1 MGKETILEIEVNK
14 FNVTGFINEICENFE
29 QSIEPEFICAYMR
42 PSNIAK
48 DVYVELCDD
57 EIEPERVYNNYEE
70 DLINN
75 DRILYVKFV
84 VDRSEWAGG
93 YLCGDG
99 TELIDDGYGELD
111 YGQFVNMDNGFI
123 IKSKDGILSIQRGTY
138 GPANPFQY
146 VVEMVENAGVF
157 DENMIKFVN
166 KYIKK

>member
-1 MGKETILEIEVNK
+1 MAKSNILEISVNE
-14 FNVTGFINEICENFE
+14 FNFTDFINEICGNFE
-29 QSIEPEFICAYMR
+29 DDIEPEYICAYMR
-42 PSNIAK
+42 PSNIK
-48 DVYVELCDD
+48 EGVYVELCEE
-57 EIEPERVYNNYEE
+57 EIEPKRVHDTYEK

-84 VDRSEWAGG
+84 VDRSEWAEG

-99 TELIDDGYGELD
+99 TVFIDDGYGELD
-111 YGQFVNMDNGFI
+111 YGQFDNMDNGFI

-146 VVEMVENAGVF
+146 VVTMVEDAGIF
-157 DENMIKFVN
+157 DEIMANFIN